1 MVYLGLKP
9 QAESFNPFGIS
20 AAGPDKDRA
29 DFLACNLP
37 FKAQQSPRTMR
48 ALLTSVRYTVRLL
61 RKSPTFTIAAVL
73 ILGVGIGANTAIFS
87 LLDAVVL
94 NPLPFPHPDRLVS
107 IANTS
112 KEISGLGVD
121 LPDYVDFR
129 LTQESF
135 DELAV
140 ARETI
145 LDLSDSAGPQKLN
158 AGFVSASLFTV
169 TGQPFVIGRPFT
181 DQEDRFG
188 GPLLVVL
195 SERFW
200 RTHFE
205 SDPKVLGKNLT
216 LSGRS
221 YEIVGVCP
229 TQVDDWVMDSPAL
242 YVPIKSVVGADDP
255 VKARDAHWLS
265 CFGRLKP
272 GVTMSQAETDL
283 AGIGRTL
290 QKRYPDINQG
300 YGVRLMPLL
309 DDLVG
314 DAASNLWLLGA
325 AVACLLLIAVANVA
339 NLLFCRAVEQQKEM
353 IIRRTLGA
361 TRSTL
366 AGNALL
372 ESLMLSLLGA
382 GVGWLVALGL
392 IGLIKEVGLQESLA
406 RVDGVAFDSATLA
419 FFVGITGLV
428 ALLTGSLSALK
439 AAAAGTGLKDLP
451 NRSGTAGRQRQ
462 KTQRILVIG
471 QVALSCVLLTAAAL
485 LVRSFLAAQSQPLGF
500 NPEHLVAAEVSLTSR
515 KYDDLAKIREFFDGV
530 LEQIRQLP
538 GVTEAAMA
546 DDLPFVIVW
555 ENWDPFFLPGESGAE
570 PGRAPTVTT
579 KSVSSDYFHA
589 LQIPIL
595 RGRGFSAEDTA
606 SSQPVIIINEALASH
621 YFPNEDPI
629 GKQIIIYAMHTDNN
643 VPRTIVGVA
652 GNVLYD
658 SPDSY
663 RPAFDGYFPYS
674 QRPMNNE
681 ALVLRASGDVAT
693 LVPAIRRIV
702 ASVDPDVP
710 IGKITTLNGLIAG
723 RFTNRQ
729 TGMLLVSAFS
739 AAALFLSA
747 IGIYGTLA
755 YTVVQRT
762 RELGIRVSLGS
773 TSMGILKLVLRDG
786 LQVTGIGLLAGGLAA
801 LAAAGL
807 LQSVLYGVSAHD
819 PIAIGTGIVVLT
831 IVAVTA
837 CLLPAIRA
845 ARIDPTAVLRSE

>member
-1 MVYLGLKP
+1 MHLTARAVAIPALGWRLGRWIVQDRSLRINHSVGCAIRHEWTVAATFKNQVEP
-9 QAESFNPFGIS
+9 FNPFGIT
-20 AAGPDKDRA
+20 AAVGTKIGA
-29 DFLACNLP
+29 GSLAYNLP
-37 FKAQQSPRTMR
+37 INAHYTPRVMR

-129 LTQESF
+129 MTQESF

-205 SDPKVLGKNLT
+205 SDPKVLGKNLI

-265 CFGRLKP
+265 CFGLKP
-272 GVTMSQAETDL
+272 GVTMNQAETDL

-353 IIRRTLGA
+353 IIRLTLGA

-382 GVGWLVALGL
+382 GGGWLVALGL
-392 IGLIKEVGLQESLA
+392 IGLIKEVGLQEA
-406 RVDGVAFDSATLA
+406 
-419 FFVGITGLV
+419 
-428 ALLTGSLSALK
+428 
-439 AAAAGTGLKDLP
+439 
-451 NRSGTAGRQRQ
+451 
-462 KTQRILVIG
+462 
-471 QVALSCVLLTAAAL
+471 
-485 LVRSFLAAQSQPLGF
+485 
-500 NPEHLVAAEVSLTSR
+500 
-515 KYDDLAKIREFFDGV
+515 
-530 LEQIRQLP
+530 
-538 GVTEAAMA
+538 
-546 DDLPFVIVW
+546 
-555 ENWDPFFLPGESGAE
+555 
-570 PGRAPTVTT
+570 
-579 KSVSSDYFHA
+579 
-589 LQIPIL
+589 
-595 RGRGFSAEDTA
+595 
-606 SSQPVIIINEALASH
+606 
-621 YFPNEDPI
+621 
-629 GKQIIIYAMHTDNN
+629 
-643 VPRTIVGVA
+643 
-652 GNVLYD
+652 
-658 SPDSY
+658 
-663 RPAFDGYFPYS
+663 
-674 QRPMNNE
+674 
-681 ALVLRASGDVAT
+681 
-693 LVPAIRRIV
+693 
-702 ASVDPDVP
+702 
-710 IGKITTLNGLIAG
+710 
-723 RFTNRQ
+723 
-729 TGMLLVSAFS
+729 
-739 AAALFLSA
+739 
-747 IGIYGTLA
+747 
-755 YTVVQRT
+755 
-762 RELGIRVSLGS
+762 SLGS
-773 TSMGILKLVLRDG
+773 IALLLIALPSPSLSGSRAWLLCSRARSQLLKRLPPVL
-786 LQVTGIGLLAGGLAA
+786 A
-801 LAAAGL
+801 
-807 LQSVLYGVSAHD
+807 
-819 PIAIGTGIVVLT
+819 
-831 IVAVTA
+831 
-837 CLLPAIRA
+837 
-845 ARIDPTAVLRSE
+845 

>member
-1 MVYLGLKP
+1 
-9 QAESFNPFGIS
+9 
-20 AAGPDKDRA
+20 
-29 DFLACNLP
+29 
-37 FKAQQSPRTMR
+37 MR
-48 ALLTSVRYTVRLL
+48 DLLTSVRYTIRLL
-61 RKSPTFTIAAVL
+61 RKSPTFAIIAVL

-107 IANTS
+107 VANTT
-112 KEISGLGVD
+112 KEISDLGVD

-129 LTQESF
+129 MAQESF

-140 ARETI
+140 AREAI
-145 LDLSDSAGPQKLN
+145 LDLGDSAGPQKLN

-181 DQEDRFG
+181 DDEDRFG
-188 GPLLVVL
+188 GPLVVVL
-195 SERFW
+195 TERFW
-200 RTHFE
+200 RSHFQ
-205 SDPKVLGKNLT
+205 SDPKVLGKNMT

-229 TQVDDWVMDSPAL
+229 TQVDDWVMDSPEL
-242 YVPIKSVVGADDP
+242 YVPIKSAVGADDP
-255 VKARDAHWLS
+255 IKARDAHWLS

-272 GVTMSQAETDL
+272 GATRNEAETDL
-283 AGIGRTL
+283 ARIERTL
-290 QKRYPDINQG
+290 QKRYPDMNQG

-309 DDLVG
+309 DDMVG

-353 IIRRTLGA
+353 VIRRTLGA

-382 GVGWLVALGL
+382 GIGWLVALGL

-406 RVDGVAFDSATLA
+406 RVDRVAFDGATLT
-419 FFVGITGLV
+419 FFVGITSLV

-462 KTQRILVIG
+462 RTQRILVIG

-485 LVRSFLAAQSQPLGF
+485 LVRSFVAAQSQPLGF

-515 KYDDLAKIREFFDGV
+515 KYDELAKIRQFFDTV
-530 LEQIRQLP
+530 LEQIQRLP
-538 GVTEAAMA
+538 GVTEACMD
-546 DDLPFVIVW
+546 DDLPFVLEW
-555 ENWDPFFLPGESGAE
+555 GNFDPFFLPGESRAE
-570 PGRAPTVTT
+570 PGRAPVVTT
-579 KSVSSDYFHA
+579 KSISPTYFRT

-606 SSQPVIIINEALASH
+606 ASQPVVIVNEALASH

-629 GKQIIIYAMHTDNN
+629 GKQITIYAMHADNN
-643 VPRTIVGVA
+643 IARTIVGVA
-652 GNVLYD
+652 GNILYD
-658 SPDSY
+658 SPDSH
-663 RPAFDGYFPYS
+663 RPTFDGYFPYS

-681 ALVLRASGDVAT
+681 VLVLRASGDLAP
-693 LVPAIRRIV
+693 LAPAIRKIV
-702 ASVDPDVP
+702 ASTDPEVP
-710 IGKITTLNGLIAG
+710 IGKITTFDRLIAT
-723 RFTNRQ
+723 RFTSRQ
-729 TGMLLVSAFS
+729 TGMLLVSTFS
-739 AAALFLSA
+739 AVALFLSA

-762 RELGIRVSLGS
+762 RELGIRVSVGS
-773 TSMGILKLVLRDG
+773 TSLGILKLVLRDG
-786 LQVTGIGLLAGGLAA
+786 LQVVGIGLLAGVLVA
-801 LAAAGL
+801 LGVAGF

-819 PIAIGTGIVVLT
+819 PVALGTGVVVLT
-831 IVAVTA
+831 VVAFTA

-845 ARIDPTAVLRSE
+845 ARIDPTVVLRSE

>member
-1 MVYLGLKP
+1 
-9 QAESFNPFGIS
+9 
-20 AAGPDKDRA
+20 
-29 DFLACNLP
+29 
-37 FKAQQSPRTMR
+37 MR
-48 ALLTSVRYTVRLL
+48 DLLTSVRYTIRLL
-61 RKSPTFTIAAVL
+61 LKSPTFAIIAVL

-107 IANTS
+107 VANTT
-112 KEISGLGVD
+112 KEISDLGVD

-129 LTQESF
+129 MAQESF

-140 ARETI
+140 AREAI

-181 DQEDRFG
+181 DDEDRFG
-188 GPLLVVL
+188 GPLVVVL
-195 SERFW
+195 TERFW
-200 RTHFE
+200 RSHFQ
-205 SDPKVLGKNLT
+205 SDPKVLGKNMT

-229 TQVDDWVMDSPAL
+229 TQVDDWVMDSPEL

-255 VKARDAHWLS
+255 IKARDAHWLS

-272 GVTMSQAETDL
+272 GATRNEAETDL
-283 AGIGRTL
+283 ARIERTL
-290 QKRYPDINQG
+290 QKRYPDMNQG

-309 DDLVG
+309 DDMVG

-353 IIRRTLGA
+353 VIRRTLGA

-382 GVGWLVALGL
+382 GIGWLVALGL

-406 RVDGVAFDSATLA
+406 RVDRVAFDGATLT
-419 FFVGITGLV
+419 FFVGITSLV

-462 KTQRILVIG
+462 RTQRILVIG

-485 LVRSFLAAQSQPLGF
+485 LVRSFVAAQSQPLGF

-515 KYDDLAKIREFFDGV
+515 KYDELAKIRQFFDTV
-530 LEQIRQLP
+530 LEQIQRLP
-538 GVTEAAMA
+538 GVTEACMD
-546 DDLPFVIVW
+546 DDLPFVLEW
-555 ENWDPFFLPGESGAE
+555 GNFDPFFLPGESRAE
-570 PGRAPTVTT
+570 PGRAPVVTT
-579 KSVSSDYFHA
+579 KSISPTYFRT

-606 SSQPVIIINEALASH
+606 ASQPVVIVNEALASH

-629 GKQIIIYAMHTDNN
+629 GKQIIIYAMHADNN
-643 VPRTIVGVA
+643 IARTIVGVA
-652 GNVLYD
+652 GNILYD
-658 SPDSY
+658 SPDSH
-663 RPAFDGYFPYS
+663 RPTFDGYFPYS

-681 ALVLRASGDVAT
+681 VLVLRASGDLAP
-693 LVPAIRRIV
+693 LAPAIRKIV
-702 ASVDPDVP
+702 ASTDPEVP
-710 IGKITTLNGLIAG
+710 IGKITTFDRLIAT
-723 RFTNRQ
+723 RFTSRQ
-729 TGMLLVSAFS
+729 TGMLLVSTFS
-739 AAALFLSA
+739 AVALFLSA

-762 RELGIRVSLGS
+762 RELGIRVSVGS
-773 TSMGILKLVLRDG
+773 TSLGILKLVLRDG
-786 LQVTGIGLLAGGLAA
+786 LQVVGIGLLAGVLVA
-801 LAAAGL
+801 LGVAGF

-819 PIAIGTGIVVLT
+819 PVALGTGVVVLT
-831 IVAVTA
+831 VVAFTA

-845 ARIDPTAVLRSE
+845 ARIDPTVVLRSE

>member
-1 MVYLGLKP
+1 
-9 QAESFNPFGIS
+9 
-20 AAGPDKDRA
+20 
-29 DFLACNLP
+29 
-37 FKAQQSPRTMR
+37 
-48 ALLTSVRYTVRLL
+48 
-61 RKSPTFTIAAVL
+61 
-73 ILGVGIGANTAIFS
+73 
-87 LLDAVVL
+87 
-94 NPLPFPHPDRLVS
+94 
-107 IANTS
+107 
-112 KEISGLGVD
+112 
-121 LPDYVDFR
+121 
-129 LTQESF
+129 
-135 DELAV
+135 
-140 ARETI
+140 
-145 LDLSDSAGPQKLN
+145 
-158 AGFVSASLFTV
+158 
-169 TGQPFVIGRPFT
+169 
-181 DQEDRFG
+181 
-188 GPLLVVL
+188 LVVL

-200 RTHFE
+200 RTYFQ
-205 SDPKVLGKNLT
+205 SDPKVLGKNMT

-229 TQVDDWVMDSPAL
+229 TQVDDWVMDSPEL

-255 VKARDAHWLS
+255 VKARDAHYLS

-272 GVTMSQAETDL
+272 GLTMNQAETDL
-283 AGIGRTL
+283 ARIGVTL

-309 DDLVG
+309 DDMVG
-314 DAASNLWLLGA
+314 DATSNLWLLGA

-353 IIRRTLGA
+353 VIRRTLGA
-361 TRSTL
+361 TRSIL

-382 GVGWLVALGL
+382 GIGWLAALGL

-406 RVDGVAFDSATLA
+406 RVDRVAFDGATLT

-451 NRSGTAGRQRQ
+451 NRSGTAGRERQR
-462 KTQRILVIG
+462 TQRILVIG

-515 KYDDLAKIREFFDGV
+515 KYDDLAKIREFFDRV
-530 LEQIRQLP
+530 LERIRQLP
-538 GVTEAAMA
+538 GVTETCME
-546 DDLPFVIVW
+546 DDLPFELVW
-555 ENWDPFFLPGESGAE
+555 ENWDPFFLPGESRAE
-570 PGRAPTVTT
+570 PGRAPAVTT
-579 KSVSSDYFHA
+579 KSISLDYFHT

-606 SSQPVIIINEALASH
+606 SSQPVVIINEALASH

-629 GKQIIIYAMHTDNN
+629 GKQIIIYAMHVDNN
-643 VPRTIVGVA
+643 VARTIVGVA

-658 SPDSY
+658 SPDGH
-663 RPAFDGYFPYS
+663 RPVFDGYFPYS

-681 ALVLRASGDVAT
+681 VLVLRASSA
-693 LVPAIRRIV
+693 LARLAPAIRNIV
-702 ASVDPDVP
+702 ASVDPEVP
-710 IGKITTLNGLIAG
+710 IGKIRTFKRLIAA
-723 RFTNRQ
+723 RFTSRQ

-755 YTVVQRT
+755 YTVMQRT

-773 TSMGILKLVLRDG
+773 TSLRILKLVLGDG
-786 LQVTGIGLLAGGLAA
+786 LLVVGIGLLAGVLVA
-801 LAAAGL
+801 LAVAGL

-819 PIAIGTGIVVLT
+819 PIAIGAGIIVLT
-831 IVAVTA
+831 VVAFIA
-837 CLLPAIRA
+837 CLLPALRA
-845 ARIDPTAVLRSE
+845 ACVDPTAVLRSE

>member
-1 MVYLGLKP
+1 
-9 QAESFNPFGIS
+9 
-20 AAGPDKDRA
+20 
-29 DFLACNLP
+29 
-37 FKAQQSPRTMR
+37 MR
-48 ALLTSVRYTVRLL
+48 DLLTSVRYTIRLL
-61 RKSPTFTIAAVL
+61 LKSPTFAIIAVL

-107 IANTS
+107 VANTT
-112 KEISGLGVD
+112 KEISDLGVD

-129 LTQESF
+129 MAQESF

-140 ARETI
+140 AREAI
-145 LDLSDSAGPQKLN
+145 LDLGDSAGPQKLN

-181 DQEDRFG
+181 DDEDRFG
-188 GPLLVVL
+188 GPLVVVL
-195 SERFW
+195 TERFW
-200 RTHFE
+200 RSHFQ
-205 SDPKVLGKNLT
+205 SDPKVLGKNMT

-229 TQVDDWVMDSPAL
+229 TQVDDWVMDSPEL
-242 YVPIKSVVGADDP
+242 YVPIKSAVGADDP
-255 VKARDAHWLS
+255 IKARDAHWLS

-272 GVTMSQAETDL
+272 GATRNEAETDL
-283 AGIGRTL
+283 ARIERTL
-290 QKRYPDINQG
+290 QKRYPDMNQG

-309 DDLVG
+309 DDMVG

-353 IIRRTLGA
+353 VIRRTLGA

-382 GVGWLVALGL
+382 GIGWLVALGL

-406 RVDGVAFDSATLA
+406 RVDRVAFDGATLT
-419 FFVGITGLV
+419 FFVGITSLV

-462 KTQRILVIG
+462 RTQRILVIG

-485 LVRSFLAAQSQPLGF
+485 LVRSFVAAQSQPLGF

-515 KYDDLAKIREFFDGV
+515 KYDELAKIRQFFDTV
-530 LEQIRQLP
+530 LEQIQRLP
-538 GVTEAAMA
+538 GVTEACMD
-546 DDLPFVIVW
+546 DDLPFVLEW
-555 ENWDPFFLPGESGAE
+555 GNFDPFFLPGESRAE
-570 PGRAPTVTT
+570 PGRAPVVTT
-579 KSVSSDYFHA
+579 KSISPTYFRT

-606 SSQPVIIINEALASH
+606 ASQPVVIVNEALASH

-629 GKQIIIYAMHTDNN
+629 GKQITIYAMHADNN
-643 VPRTIVGVA
+643 IARTIVGVA
-652 GNVLYD
+652 GNILYD
-658 SPDSY
+658 SPDSH
-663 RPAFDGYFPYS
+663 RPTFDGYFPYS

-681 ALVLRASGDVAT
+681 VLVLRASGDFAP
-693 LVPAIRRIV
+693 LAPAIRKIV
-702 ASVDPDVP
+702 ASTDPEVP
-710 IGKITTLNGLIAG
+710 IGKITTFDRLIAT
-723 RFTNRQ
+723 RFTSRQ
-729 TGMLLVSAFS
+729 TGMLLVSTFS
-739 AAALFLSA
+739 AVALFLSA

-762 RELGIRVSLGS
+762 RELGIRVSVGS
-773 TSMGILKLVLRDG
+773 TSLGILKLVLRDG
-786 LQVTGIGLLAGGLAA
+786 LQVVGIGLLAGVLVA
-801 LAAAGL
+801 LGVAGF

-819 PIAIGTGIVVLT
+819 PVALGTGVVVLT
-831 IVAVTA
+831 VVAFTA

-845 ARIDPTAVLRSE
+845 ARIDPTVVLRSE

>member
-1 MVYLGLKP
+1 
-9 QAESFNPFGIS
+9 
-20 AAGPDKDRA
+20 
-29 DFLACNLP
+29 
-37 FKAQQSPRTMR
+37 MR
-48 ALLTSVRYTVRLL
+48 DLLTSVRYTIRLL
-61 RKSPTFTIAAVL
+61 LKSPTFAIIAVL

-107 IANTS
+107 VANTT
-112 KEISGLGVD
+112 KEISDLGVD

-129 LTQESF
+129 MAQESF

-140 ARETI
+140 AREAI

-181 DQEDRFG
+181 DDEDRFG
-188 GPLLVVL
+188 GPLVVVL
-195 SERFW
+195 TERFW
-200 RTHFE
+200 RSHFQ
-205 SDPKVLGKNLT
+205 SDPKVLGKNMT

-229 TQVDDWVMDSPAL
+229 TQVDDWVMDSPEL

-255 VKARDAHWLS
+255 IKARDAHWLS

-272 GVTMSQAETDL
+272 GATRNEAETDL
-283 AGIGRTL
+283 ARIERTL
-290 QKRYPDINQG
+290 QKRYPDMNQG

-309 DDLVG
+309 DDMVG

-353 IIRRTLGA
+353 VIRRTLGA

-382 GVGWLVALGL
+382 GIGWLVALGL

-406 RVDGVAFDSATLA
+406 RVDRVAFDGATLT
-419 FFVGITGLV
+419 FFVGITSLV

-462 KTQRILVIG
+462 RTQRILVIG

-485 LVRSFLAAQSQPLGF
+485 LVRSFVAAQSQPLGF

-515 KYDDLAKIREFFDGV
+515 KYDELAKIRQFFDTV
-530 LEQIRQLP
+530 LEQIQRLP
-538 GVTEAAMA
+538 GVTEACMD
-546 DDLPFVIVW
+546 DDLPFVLEW
-555 ENWDPFFLPGESGAE
+555 GNFDPFFLPGESRAE
-570 PGRAPTVTT
+570 PGRAPVVTT
-579 KSVSSDYFHA
+579 KSISPTYFRT

-606 SSQPVIIINEALASH
+606 ASQPVVIINEALASH

-629 GKQIIIYAMHTDNN
+629 GKQIIIYAMHADNN
-643 VPRTIVGVA
+643 IARTIVGVA
-652 GNVLYD
+652 GNILYD
-658 SPDSY
+658 SPDSH
-663 RPAFDGYFPYS
+663 RPTFDGYFPYS

-681 ALVLRASGDVAT
+681 VLVLRASGDLAP
-693 LVPAIRRIV
+693 LAPAIRKIV
-702 ASVDPDVP
+702 ASTDPEVP
-710 IGKITTLNGLIAG
+710 IGKITTFDRLIAT
-723 RFTNRQ
+723 RFTSRQ
-729 TGMLLVSAFS
+729 TGMLLVSTFS
-739 AAALFLSA
+739 AVALFLSA

-762 RELGIRVSLGS
+762 RELGIRVSVGS
-773 TSMGILKLVLRDG
+773 TSLGILKLVLRDG
-786 LQVTGIGLLAGGLAA
+786 LQVVGIGLLAGVLVA
-801 LAAAGL
+801 LGVAGF

-819 PIAIGTGIVVLT
+819 PVALGTGVVVLT
-831 IVAVTA
+831 VVAFTA

-845 ARIDPTAVLRSE
+845 ARIDPTVVLRSE

>member
-1 MVYLGLKP
+1 MHG
-9 QAESFNPFGIS
+9 
-20 AAGPDKDRA
+20 
-29 DFLACNLP
+29 
-37 FKAQQSPRTMR
+37 
-48 ALLTSVRYTVRLL
+48 LLTSVRYTIRLL
-61 RKSPTFTIAAVL
+61 LKSPSFTIIAVL

-87 LLDAVVL
+87 LLNAVVL
-94 NPLPFPHPDRLVS
+94 NPLPFPNPDRLVS
-107 IANTS
+107 VANTS
-112 KEISGLGVD
+112 KEISDLGVD

-129 LTQESF
+129 VAQESF

-140 ARETI
+140 SRETI

-158 AGFVSASLFTV
+158 AGSVSASLFTV
-169 TGQPFVIGRPFT
+169 TGQPLVIGRPFT

-195 SERFW
+195 AERFW
-200 RTHFE
+200 RSHFQ
-205 SDPKVLGKNLT
+205 SDPNVLGKNMT

-221 YEIVGVCP
+221 YEIIGVCP
-229 TQVDDWVMDSPAL
+229 TQVDDWDMDSPEL

-255 VKARDAHWLS
+255 VKDRDAHWLS

-272 GVTMSQAETDL
+272 GVTMTEAETDL
-283 AGIGRTL
+283 NRIQRTL

-309 DDLVG
+309 DDMVG

-325 AVACLLLIAVANVA
+325 AVTCLLLIAVANVA
-339 NLLFCRAVEQQKEM
+339 NLLFCRAVEQQKETV
-353 IIRRTLGA
+353 IRRTLGA
-361 TRSTL
+361 TRLAL
-366 AGNALL
+366 AGKALL

-382 GVGWLVALGL
+382 GIGWLIAFGL

-406 RVDGVAFDSATLA
+406 RVDRVAFDCGTLI

-439 AAAAGTGLKDLP
+439 AATAGTGLKDLP

-462 KTQRILVIG
+462 RTQRILVIG

-485 LVRSFLAAQSQPLGF
+485 LVRSFLAAQSQAIGF

-515 KYDDLAKIREFFDGV
+515 KYDDLAKIRQFFDTV
-530 LEQIRQLP
+530 LEQIQRLP
-538 GVTEAAMA
+538 GVTEACMD
-546 DDLPFVIVW
+546 DDLPFVLEW
-555 ENWDPFFLPGESGAE
+555 RNFDPFFLPGESRAE

-579 KSVSSDYFHA
+579 KSISPDYFRTV
-589 LQIPIL
+589 QIPIL

-606 SSQPVIIINEALASH
+606 NSQPVVIINEALASH
-621 YFPNEDPI
+621 FFPNQDPI
-629 GKQIIIYAMHTDNN
+629 GKQLIIYAMHADNN
-643 VPRTIVGVA
+643 IPRTIVGVA
-652 GNVLYD
+652 SNVLYD
-658 SPDSY
+658 SPDRQ
-663 RPAFDGYFPYS
+663 RPAFDGYFPYT

-681 ALVLRASGDVAT
+681 ILVLRTSDDVAT
-693 LVPAIRRIV
+693 LAPALRKIL
-702 ASVDPDVP
+702 ASADPEVP
-710 IGKITTLNGLIAG
+710 IGKITAFNRFIEA
-723 RFTNRQ
+723 RFTSRK

-755 YTVVQRT
+755 YTVMQRT

-773 TSMGILKLVLRDG
+773 TSLGILRLVLRDG
-786 LQVTGIGLLAGGLAA
+786 LQVVGIGLLAGVLVAFGV
-801 LAAAGL
+801 AGL

-819 PIAIGTGIVVLT
+819 PVAIGTGILVLVVSAL
-831 IVAVTA
+831 IA
-837 CLLPAIRA
+837 CLLPAVRA
-845 ARIDPTAVLRSE
+845 ARISPTAVLRSE

>member
-1 MVYLGLKP
+1 
-9 QAESFNPFGIS
+9 
-20 AAGPDKDRA
+20 
-29 DFLACNLP
+29 
-37 FKAQQSPRTMR
+37 MR
-48 ALLTSVRYTVRLL
+48 DLLTSVRYTIRLL
-61 RKSPTFTIAAVL
+61 LKSPTFAIIAVL

-107 IANTS
+107 VANTT
-112 KEISGLGVD
+112 KEISDLGVD

-129 LTQESF
+129 MAQESF

-140 ARETI
+140 AREAI

-181 DQEDRFG
+181 DDEDRFG
-188 GPLLVVL
+188 GPLVVVL
-195 SERFW
+195 TERFW
-200 RTHFE
+200 RSHFQ
-205 SDPKVLGKNLT
+205 SDPKVLGKNMT

-229 TQVDDWVMDSPAL
+229 TQVDDWVMDSPEL
-242 YVPIKSVVGADDP
+242 YVPIKSVVGVDDP
-255 VKARDAHWLS
+255 IKARDAHWLS

-272 GVTMSQAETDL
+272 GATRNEAETDL
-283 AGIGRTL
+283 ARIERTL
-290 QKRYPDINQG
+290 QKRYPDMNQG

-309 DDLVG
+309 DDMVG

-353 IIRRTLGA
+353 VIRRTLGA

-382 GVGWLVALGL
+382 GIGWLVALGL

-406 RVDGVAFDSATLA
+406 RVDRVAFDGATLT
-419 FFVGITGLV
+419 FFVGITSLV

-462 KTQRILVIG
+462 RTQRILVIG

-485 LVRSFLAAQSQPLGF
+485 LVRSFVAAQSQPLGF

-515 KYDDLAKIREFFDGV
+515 KYDELAKIRQFFDTV
-530 LEQIRQLP
+530 LEQIQRLP
-538 GVTEAAMA
+538 GVTEACMD
-546 DDLPFVIVW
+546 DDLPFVLEW
-555 ENWDPFFLPGESGAE
+555 GNFDPFFLPGESRAE
-570 PGRAPTVTT
+570 PGRAPVVTT
-579 KSVSSDYFHA
+579 KSISPTYFRT

-606 SSQPVIIINEALASH
+606 ASQPVVIINEALASH

-629 GKQIIIYAMHTDNN
+629 GKQIIIYAMHADNN
-643 VPRTIVGVA
+643 IARTIVGVA
-652 GNVLYD
+652 GNILYD
-658 SPDSY
+658 SPDSH
-663 RPAFDGYFPYS
+663 RPTFDGYFPYS

-681 ALVLRASGDVAT
+681 VLVLRASGDLAP
-693 LVPAIRRIV
+693 LAPAIRKIV
-702 ASVDPDVP
+702 ASTDPEVP
-710 IGKITTLNGLIAG
+710 IGKITTFDRLIAT
-723 RFTNRQ
+723 RFTSRQ
-729 TGMLLVSAFS
+729 TGMLLVSTFS
-739 AAALFLSA
+739 AVALFLSA

-762 RELGIRVSLGS
+762 RELGIRVSVGS
-773 TSMGILKLVLRDG
+773 TSLGILKLVALG
-786 LQVTGIGLLAGGLAA
+786 VAGF
-801 LAAAGL
+801 

-819 PIAIGTGIVVLT
+819 PVALGTGVVVLT
-831 IVAVTA
+831 VVAFTA

-845 ARIDPTAVLRSE
+845 ARIDPTVVLRSE

>member
-1 MVYLGLKP
+1 MKVHLSPGTMHGL
-9 QAESFNPFGIS
+9 
-20 AAGPDKDRA
+20 
-29 DFLACNLP
+29 
-37 FKAQQSPRTMR
+37 FK
-48 ALLTSVRYTVRLL
+48 SVRYTVRLL
-61 RKSPTFTIAAVL
+61 LKSPTFTIVAVL

-107 IANTS
+107 VSNTA
-112 KEISGLGVD
+112 KEISDLGVD

-129 LTQESF
+129 IAQQSF
-135 DELAV
+135 EELAV
-140 ARETI
+140 ARQAL
-145 LDLSDSAGPQKLN
+145 LDLSDSAGAQQLN

-169 TGQPFVIGRPFT
+169 TGQPFVSGRPFT

-195 SERFW
+195 TERFW
-200 RTHFE
+200 RTHFQ
-205 SDPKVLGKNLT
+205 SDPKVLGRNIT

-229 TQVDDWVMDSPAL
+229 TQVDDWVMDSPEL

-255 VKARDAHWLS
+255 IKARDAHWLS

-272 GVTMSQAETDL
+272 GVSLNQAETDL
-283 AGIGRTL
+283 GRILHTL
-290 QKRYPDINQG
+290 EKRYPDINQG

-309 DDLVG
+309 NDMVG

-325 AVACLLLIAVANVA
+325 AVGCLLLIAVANVA

-353 IIRRTLGA
+353 VIRRTLGA

-382 GVGWLVALGL
+382 GIGWLVALGL
-392 IGLIKEVGLQESLA
+392 IGLIKEAGLQESLA
-406 RVDGVAFDSATLA
+406 RVDRVAFDGVTLT

-428 ALLTGSLSALK
+428 ALLAGSLSALK

-451 NRSGTAGRQRQ
+451 NRSGTAGLQRQR
-462 KTQRILVIG
+462 TQRILVIG
-471 QVALSCVLLTAAAL
+471 QVALSCLLLTAAAL

-500 NPEHLVAAEVSLTSR
+500 NPEHLVATEVSLTSR
-515 KYDDLAKIREFFDGV
+515 KYDDLTKIREFFDTV
-530 LEQIRQLP
+530 LERIRKLP
-538 GVTEAAMA
+538 GVTQACID
-546 DDLPFVIVW
+546 DDLPFVLEW
-555 ENWDPFFLPGESGAE
+555 GNFDPFFLPGESRAE
-570 PGRAPTVTT
+570 PGRAPAVTT
-579 KSVSSDYFHA
+579 KSISPDYFNA

-595 RGRGFSAEDTA
+595 RGRGFSAEDTT

-629 GKQIIIYAMHTDNN
+629 GKQIIIYAMHVDSN

-658 SPDSY
+658 SPDSQ
-663 RPAFDGYFPYS
+663 RIAFDGYFPYS

-681 ALVLRASGDVAT
+681 VLVLRASGDVAA
-693 LVPAIRRIV
+693 LVPVIRRIV
-702 ASVDPDVP
+702 ASADPDVP

-755 YTVVQRT
+755 YTVIQRT

-773 TSMGILKLVLRDG
+773 TSVGILRLVLRDG
-786 LQVTGIGLLAGGLAA
+786 LQVAGIGLLAGVLAA

-819 PIAIGTGIVVLT
+819 PIAICTGIVVLT
-831 IVAVTA
+831 AVAFTA